1 MKHKTHQVSLAQCQS
16 LKNILYVWESK
27 NENCKSKN
35 PKVTRFDGTL
45 EESLNQNLGKG
56 PPGRARSPGAARGH
70 PPEIK
75 ADFANGLTVL
85 ARSIPLFRQLADRE
99 RLGLPADEAGV
110 SLGHPTTF
118 NTQIQNLNTYRYS
131 NFTNIKFYLS

>member
-35 PKVTRFDGTL
+35 PKVTRFDGPL

-56 PPGRARSPGAARGH
+56 PPGRARSPGFFR
-70 PPEIK
+70 PVRTEIH
-75 ADFANGLTVL
+75 DEV
-85 ARSIPLFRQLADRE
+85 RSK
-99 RLGLPADEAGV
+99 G
-110 SLGHPTTF
+110 
-118 NTQIQNLNTYRYS
+118 NTIHTEFLHLNTNLYS